1 VPLQQLLN
9 QQSFGPDE
17 IKVLSSVF
25 EEALR
30 ELRLVDR
37 TDPAT
42 LLVAKRIMNL
52 RSRASVIQPDCARV
66 PLRGSDVSPYRAALS
81 VSRNPLSCAVLGKS
95 DPPSMSERSCAQC
108 PVVGILCAQE
118 HPMERVEVFH
128 LLQDVLFA
136 QQPFLVAEL
145 NP

>member
-1 VPLQQLLN
+1 
-9 QQSFGPDE
+9 
-17 IKVLSSVF
+17 
-25 EEALR
+25 
-30 ELRLVDR
+30 
-37 TDPAT
+37 
-42 LLVAKRIMNL
+42 MNL

-66 PLRGSDVSPYRAALS
+66 PLRGSDVSPYRASLS

-95 DPPSMSERSCAQC
+95 DPASMSERSCAQC

-118 HPMERVEVFH
+118 HLMERVEVFH

>member
-1 VPLQQLLN
+1 MGASSMAGMGLATSLQAGIRTTGPAQES
-9 QQSFGPDE
+9 SFSGQ
-17 IKVLSSVF
+17 
-25 EEALR
+25 EAQACRSLR

-66 PLRGSDVSPYRAALS
+66 PLRGSDVSPYRASLS

-95 DPPSMSERSCAQC
+95 DPASMSERSCAQC
-108 PVVGILCAQE
+108 PVVGILVPRNTLWSA
-118 HPMERVEVFH
+118 
-128 LLQDVLFA
+128 
-136 QQPFLVAEL
+136 
-145 NP
+145 

>member
-1 VPLQQLLN
+1 MGASSMAGMGLAASLQAGIRTTGPAQES
-9 QQSFGPDE
+9 SFSGQ
-17 IKVLSSVF
+17 
-25 EEALR
+25 EAQACRSLR

-66 PLRGSDVSPYRAALS
+66 PLRGSDVSPYRASLS

-95 DPPSMSERSCAQC
+95 DPAGMSERSCAQWSGYC
-108 PVVGILCAQE
+108 VPRNTSWSA
-118 HPMERVEVFH
+118 
-128 LLQDVLFA
+128 
-136 QQPFLVAEL
+136 
-145 NP
+145 

>member
-1 VPLQQLLN
+1 LIAYEDVLRLRAGSLGIKEVLWEPSAVMRPLQQLLN

-52 RSRASVIQPDCARV
+52 RSRASVIPTR
-66 PLRGSDVSPYRAALS
+66 LREG
-81 VSRNPLSCAVLGKS
+81 AVKG
-95 DPPSMSERSCAQC
+95 
-108 PVVGILCAQE
+108 
-118 HPMERVEVFH
+118 F
-128 LLQDVLFA
+128 
-136 QQPFLVAEL
+136 
-145 NP
+145 